1 METSNDFT
9 ALRERMVAEQLIPRD
24 ITDEKVLNA
33 FRTTARH
40 LFVAQ
45 EFQKSSYG
53 DFPLPIDENQTISQP
68 YIVALMTQSLVLQ
81 KTDTVLE
88 IGTGSGYQSAI
99 LAQLT
104 HHVYSIER
112 KEKLARNAQQLFQTL
127 YITNITVHIGDGT
140 LGWPHYSPY
149 NKIIIT
155 AAAPQLPTQ
164 LVEQLQEHGK
174 IVLPIADTQGQV
186 LAVFTK
192 QQNHLTREN
201 LCACRFVPLIGKNG
215 Y

>member
-1 METSNDFT
+1 METSDNFT
-9 ALRERMVAEQLIPRD
+9 ALRERMVTEQLIPRG
-24 ITDEKVLNA
+24 ITDQKVLKA
-33 FRTTARH
+33 FRATPRH

-68 YIVALMTQSLVLQ
+68 YIVALMTQSLMLQ

-99 LAQLT
+99 LAQLA

-112 KEKLARNAQQLFQTL
+112 KEKLSCNAQQLLQKL
-127 YITNITVHIGDGT
+127 NIANITMHIGDGT
-140 LGWPHYSPY
+140 VGWPCYAPY
-149 NKIIIT
+149 NKIIVT

-174 IVLPIADTQGQV
+174 IVLPIADTWGQV

-192 QQNHLTREN
+192 QPNHLAREN